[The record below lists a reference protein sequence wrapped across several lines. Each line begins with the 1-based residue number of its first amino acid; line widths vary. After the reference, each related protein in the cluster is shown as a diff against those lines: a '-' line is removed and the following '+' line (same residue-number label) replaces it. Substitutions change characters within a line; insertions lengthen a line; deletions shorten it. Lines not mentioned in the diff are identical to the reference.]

1 MHDNEHGH
9 HSHEGH
15 DHQQVHRDPRPY
27 WKRAHHDWRFL
38 AAVALMLVGIVIY
51 VMTNDLA
58 GPPRVQSRRTQSGTV
73 NK

>member
-1 MHDNEHGH
+1 MHDNEPGH

-15 DHQQVHRDPRPY
+15 DRHVHRDHRPY

-38 AAVALMLVGIVIY
+38 AAVFLMLIGIAIY

-58 GPPRVQSRRTQSGTV
+58 RPPRPQTQIPQKATD
-73 NK
+73 K

>member
-1 MHDNEHGH
+1 MHDNEQGH

-15 DHQQVHRDPRPY
+15 DHHVHRDPRPY

-38 AAVALMLVGIVIY
+38 AAVFLMLVCIAIY

-58 GPPRVQSRRTQSGTV
+58 GPPRMQPQPPPAGTG
-73 NK
+73 NR